1 MENEPNYKL
10 AEKDYIAGMKYKDIA
25 AKYNVSI
32 NTVKSW
38 KTRYNWSKKSVHTKD
53 KKVCTQ
59 NKKVSNANKVMSI
72 PTSPAPQ
79 ESKELELELI
89 DGISEELTEKQKL
102 FCVYFINSFNATK
115 AYRKAYGCTEYAA
128 MSCGCRLLKNAK
140 VKKEIDR
147 LKQAK
152 LNQLHF
158 TQEDIFQ
165 RYLDIAFADI
175 KDYVT
180 FGTKKKQINS
190 NGEMKDIDVNY
201 INLKTDSEVDG
212 TLIKEISLGKDGV
225 KLKLN
230 DQTKALEW
238 LAKHMD
244 IATEEQKAKI
254 EFLKAQADKL
264 RNEDKIDTS
273 SDEKID
279 NISKILE
286 QMQIISDD
294 DIAD

>member
-1 MENEPNYKL
+1 MENELNYKL

-25 AKYNVSI
+25 AKYDVSI

-38 KTRYNWSKKSVHTKD
+38 KTRYNWSKKSVHTKS

-59 NKKVSNANKVMSI
+59 NKKVSSADKVIGIPVS
-72 PTSPAPQ
+72 PTSQ
-79 ESKELELELI
+79 ELELI
-89 DGISEELTEKQKL
+89 DEISEELTEKQRL

-128 MSCGCRLLKNAK
+128 MSCGCRLLRNAK

-165 RYLDIAFADI
+165 RYLDIAYADI

-180 FGTKKKQINS
+180 FGAVQRDVEDG
-190 NGEMKDIDVNY
+190 NGETISATYSY
-201 INLKTDSEVDG
+201 INFKSDVEVDG
-212 TLIKEISLGKDGV
+212 RLIKEISKGKDGA
-225 KLKLN
+225 KIKLN
-230 DQTKALEW
+230 DPMKALGW
-238 LAKHMD
+238 LTAHMD
-244 IATEEQKAKI
+244 MGTTEQKVKVELLKKKLEEINGDKNGIVDDWI
-254 EFLKAQADKL
+254 EAVQA
-264 RNEDKIDTS
+264 EG
-273 SDEKID
+273 D
-279 NISKILE
+279 NSG
-286 QMQIISDD
+286 
-294 DIAD
+294 

>member
-1 MENEPNYKL
+1 MENKLNYKL

-38 KTRYNWSKKSVHTKD
+38 KTRYNWSKKSVHTKN

-59 NKKVSNANKVMSI
+59 NKKVSSVDKVISI
-72 PTSPAPQ
+72 PASPTSQ
-79 ESKELELELI
+79 ELELI
-89 DGISEELTEKQKL
+89 DEISEELTEKQRL

-128 MSCGCRLLKNAK
+128 MSCGCRLLRNAK

-165 RYLDIAFADI
+165 RYLDIAYADI

-180 FGTKKKQINS
+180 FGTVQRDVEDS
-190 NGEMKDIDVNY
+190 NGETISATYSY
-201 INLKTDSEVDG
+201 INFKSDVEVDG
-212 TLIKEISLGKDGV
+212 RLIKEISKGRDSAKI
-225 KLKLN
+225 KLN
-230 DQTKALEW
+230 DPMKALGW
-238 LAKHMD
+238 LTAHMD
-244 IATEEQKAKI
+244 MGTTEQKVKVELLKKKLEEINGNKNGIVDDWI
-254 EFLKAQADKL
+254 EAVQAE
-264 RNEDKIDTS
+264 EDNS
-273 SDEKID
+273 G
-279 NISKILE
+279 
-286 QMQIISDD
+286 
-294 DIAD
+294 

>member
-1 MENEPNYKL
+1 MENKLNYKL

-38 KTRYNWSKKSVHTKD
+38 KTRYNWSKKSVHTKN

-59 NKKVSNANKVMSI
+59 NKKVSSVDKVISI
-72 PTSPAPQ
+72 PASPTSQ
-79 ESKELELELI
+79 ELELI
-89 DGISEELTEKQKL
+89 DEISEELTEKQRL

-128 MSCGCRLLKNAK
+128 MSCGCRLLRNAK

-165 RYLDIAFADI
+165 RYLDIAYADI

-180 FGTKKKQINS
+180 FGAVQRDVEDS
-190 NGEMKDIDVNY
+190 NGETISATYSY
-201 INLKTDSEVDG
+201 INFKSDVEVDG
-212 TLIKEISLGKDGV
+212 RLIKEISKGKDGA
-225 KLKLN
+225 KIKLN
-230 DQTKALEW
+230 DPMKALGW
-238 LAKHMD
+238 LTAHMD
-244 IATEEQKAKI
+244 MGTTEQKVKVELLKKKLEEINGDKNGIVDDWI
-254 EFLKAQADKL
+254 EAVQA
-264 RNEDKIDTS
+264 EG
-273 SDEKID
+273 D
-279 NISKILE
+279 NGG
-286 QMQIISDD
+286 
-294 DIAD
+294 

>member
-1 MENEPNYKL
+1 MENKLNYKL

-25 AKYNVSI
+25 AKYDVSI

-38 KTRYNWSKKSVHTKD
+38 KTRYNWSKKSVHTKN

-59 NKKVSNANKVMSI
+59 NKKVLSADKVISI
-72 PTSPAPQ
+72 PVSPTSQ
-79 ESKELELELI
+79 ELELI
-89 DGISEELTEKQKL
+89 DEISEELTEKQRL

-128 MSCGCRLLKNAK
+128 MSCGCRLLRNAK

-165 RYLDIAFADI
+165 RYLDIAYADI

-180 FGTKKKQINS
+180 FGAVQREIEDS
-190 NGEMKDIDVNY
+190 NGETISATYSY
-201 INLKTDSEVDG
+201 INFKSDTEVDG
-212 TLIKEISLGKDGV
+212 RLIKEISKGKDGA
-225 KLKLN
+225 KIKLN
-230 DQTKALEW
+230 DPMKALGW
-238 LAKHMD
+238 LTAHMD
-244 IATEEQKAKI
+244 MGTTEQKVKVELLKKKLEEINGNKNGIVDDWI
-254 EFLKAQADKL
+254 EAVQA
-264 RNEDKIDTS
+264 EG
-273 SDEKID
+273 D
-279 NISKILE
+279 NGG
-286 QMQIISDD
+286 
-294 DIAD
+294 

>member
-1 MENEPNYKL
+1 MENKLNYKL

-25 AKYNVSI
+25 AKYDVSI

-38 KTRYNWSKKSVHTKD
+38 KTRYNWSKQSVHTKN

-59 NKKVSNANKVMSI
+59 NKKDMSANKIISAPVS
-72 PTSPAPQ
+72 SAPQ
-79 ESKELELELI
+79 ESKELELI

-190 NGEMKDIDVNY
+190 NSEMKDIDVNY

-212 TLIKEISLGKDGV
+212 TLIKEISLGKNGV

-264 RNEDKIDTS
+264 RSEDKVDTS
-273 SDEKID
+273 SDEKMD

-286 QMQIISDD
+286 QMQGINAD

>member
-1 MENEPNYKL
+1 VENKLNYKL

-25 AKYNVSI
+25 AKYDVSI

-38 KTRYNWSKKSVHTKD
+38 KTRYNWSKKSVHTKN

-59 NKKVSNANKVMSI
+59 NKKVLSADKVISI
-72 PTSPAPQ
+72 PVSPTS
-79 ESKELELELI
+79 EELELI
-89 DGISEELTEKQKL
+89 DEISEELTEKQRL

-128 MSCGCRLLKNAK
+128 MSCGCRLLRNAK

-165 RYLDIAFADI
+165 RYLDIAYADI

-180 FGTKKKQINS
+180 FGAVKRDVEDS
-190 NGEMKDIDVNY
+190 NGETISATYSY
-201 INLKTDSEVDG
+201 INFKSDAEVDG
-212 TLIKEISLGKDGV
+212 RLIKEISKGKDGA
-225 KLKLN
+225 KIKLN
-230 DQTKALEW
+230 DPMKALDW
-238 LAKHMD
+238 LAKHMNM
-244 IATEEQKAKI
+244 ATEEQKAKV

-264 RNEDKIDTS
+264 RSEDKVDTS
-273 SDEKID
+273 SDEKMD

-286 QMQIISDD
+286 QMQGINAN